1 MAKSRFSVEGAT
13 LGCEYWEVHWFP
25 KDHQC
30 SNLPHPHFAFVPN
43 SFSPLIRSHVDTLFA
58 WKILISVRVT
68 ILSYS
73 LTFVSGDSAQWV
85 NYSSQHKCVAWSYTL
100 CRPGPFVASAHL
112 PWLPP
117 CHFWAGWFGHTKS
130 DSWPS
135 GFKCDLWGH
144 MTEHVHSEIAVGFLS
159 LEIIASSSSQNSVLF
174 LVYLLWHNSQ
184 YVQKQISCNK
194 EEIKALV
201 CSSQLSLMFLSN
213 LVVQNLC
220 SFRTH

>member
-1 MAKSRFSVEGAT
+1 MRVNHMAKSRFSVEGAT

-85 NYSSQHKCVAWSYTL
+85 NYSSQHKCVATL
-100 CRPGPFVASAHL
+100 CAGLDPLWPQLTFLGSLLVISELVGSGTLNLTLGQVVSSVIYEAT
-112 PWLPP
+112 WLNMS
-117 CHFWAGWFGHTKS
+117 T
-130 DSWPS
+130 
-135 GFKCDLWGH
+135 
-144 MTEHVHSEIAVGFLS
+144 V
-159 LEIIASSSSQNSVLF
+159 
-174 LVYLLWHNSQ
+174 
-184 YVQKQISCNK
+184 
-194 EEIKALV
+194 
-201 CSSQLSLMFLSN
+201 
-213 LVVQNLC
+213 
-220 SFRTH
+220 R